1 MSPNKL
7 IFCARLVFL
16 TLSLSLAQCSSESG
30 VSSKVAFDNNPKQP
44 VVIDTDFIIKRDD
57 GDGDPST
64 FESETI
70 AGPWFLFGYTVKN
83 NSSKTITVVNFKLL
97 ITGKKGGL
105 DVEYEKEL
113 DLKNLGDN
121 VTFLEEIAPGSSAS
135 NYINYRWYIGGLP
148 KIDNF
153 SYSVKVTVQGWVG
166 KSTEPEERLTGSW
179 SFTTE

>member
-1 MSPNKL
+1 MNPNRL
-7 IFCARLVFL
+7 ILCGRTVLL
-16 TLSLSLAQCSSESG
+16 TLSLSLAQCSSDSG

-57 GDGDPST
+57 GDGDPTT
-64 FESETI
+64 FETETI
-70 AGPWFLFGYTVKN
+70 TGPWFLFGYTVKN
-83 NSSKTITVVNFKLL
+83 SSSKTITIVNFKLL

-113 DLKNLGDN
+113 DLTGLGDN

-135 NYINYRWYIGGLP
+135 NYTNYRWYIGGLP

-153 SYSVKVTVQGWVG
+153 AYSVKVTVQGWVG